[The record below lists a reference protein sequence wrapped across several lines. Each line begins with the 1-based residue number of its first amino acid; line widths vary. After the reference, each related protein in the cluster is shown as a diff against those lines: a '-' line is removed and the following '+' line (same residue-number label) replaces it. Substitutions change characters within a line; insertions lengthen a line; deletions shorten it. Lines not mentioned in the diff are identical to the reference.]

1 MKQPLNILLIASL
14 ISCGTFAKSAPYC
27 DGTEK
32 NPCLVQDTQD
42 SKTAIKHFRYAS
54 MLADVYNGNISG
66 LKNLKMS
73 GSGAP
78 NTFEWNK
85 IAEIIHTETH
95 NKVITILDLDLRQ
108 ETHGYLNDN
117 SINLTSNYNWINL
130 NKTLDEINIA
140 EHDWLQSISKNS
152 TVNNVIT
159 SAQFNSKD
167 FTHGIT
173 LPVRM
178 VTTEQS
184 LVESLGYTYLRLPVT
199 DHRTPLNIEVDR
211 FVTLVKNLSSTTW
224 LHIHCRGGKG
234 RTTTFMAMYDMLKNA
249 DKVSFDEI
257 IKRQAAVDPFYDLS
271 DIQRSDSELSIYYK
285 ERYDFLRNFYNYA
298 HAALHGYQGRWS
310 EWVAK
315 ARK

>member
-1 MKQPLNILLIASL
+1 MKQQLSVLLVTSL
-14 ISCGTFAKSAPYC
+14 ISYGALAKSAPYC

-42 SKTAIKHFRYAS
+42 TQKTIKHFRYAS
-54 MLADVYNGNISG
+54 MLADAYKGNITG
-66 LKNLKMS
+66 LADLKMS

-85 IAEIIHTETH
+85 ILKIIREET
-95 NKVITILDLDLRQ
+95 NNEVVTILDIDLRQ

-117 SINLTSNYNWINL
+117 SINLSSTYNWINL
-130 NKTLDEINIA
+130 DKNLEEINIA
-140 EHDWLQSISKNS
+140 EHDWLQSINKNS
-152 TVNNVIT
+152 TVDNVLT
-159 SAQFNSKD
+159 PAQFDAKD

-173 LPVRM
+173 LPVK
-178 VTTEQS
+178 TISSEQS

-199 DHRTPLNIEVDR
+199 DHRTPLNTEVDH
-211 FVTLVKNLSSTTW
+211 FVSLVKNLPSTTW

-257 IKRQAAVDPFYDLS
+257 IQRQAAVDPFYDLS
-271 DIQRSDSELSIYYK
+271 DIQRSDPNLSIYYK
-285 ERYDFLRNFYNYA
+285 ERYDFLRNFYSYA
-298 HAALHGYQGRWS
+298 YATFHNYQGTWS
-310 EWVAK
+310 DWVAK
-315 ARK
+315 I